1 MADTQ
6 EPGDR
11 TPTVPVGTVPG
22 RSASPEDGSTERDR
36 RSAISAVDAF
46 VLTNAPGHLFRRC
59 QQRAVDLYTE
69 EVGEDG
75 PTPRQFAVM
84 LTIDQNPGL
93 SQVALVERTGI
104 DRSTVADILTRL
116 VRRGLVRRARLDN
129 DQRVNALY
137 LSDKG
142 QASVAAA
149 VPRVA
154 RAQRRILAPI
164 PREDQAPFL
173 RMLTLLAE
181 LPADGERSDDS

>member
-1 MADTQ
+1 
-6 EPGDR
+6 
-11 TPTVPVGTVPG
+11 V
-22 RSASPEDGSTERDR
+22 SAR
-36 RSAISAVDAF
+36 DAF
-46 VLTNAPGHLFRRC
+46 ILTNAPGHLFRRC

-93 SQVALVERTGI
+93 SQVTLVGLTGI
-104 DRSTVADILTRL
+104 DRSTIAEILTRL
-116 VRRGLVRRARLDN
+116 VRRGLVRRTRLDN

-149 VPRVA
+149 VPGVE

-164 PREDQAPFL
+164 PREERASFL
-173 RMLTLLAE
+173 RMLTLLSD
-181 LPADGERSDDS
+181 LPAKEERSDDS